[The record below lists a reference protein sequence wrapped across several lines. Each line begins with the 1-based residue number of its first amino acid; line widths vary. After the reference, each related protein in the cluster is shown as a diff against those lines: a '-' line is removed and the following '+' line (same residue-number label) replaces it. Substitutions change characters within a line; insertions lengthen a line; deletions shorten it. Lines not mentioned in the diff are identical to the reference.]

1 MEDRVRRERVAISEA
16 FIEAIRAV
24 QRGDCS
30 CERCASPAFQEAL
43 QAHVAMRTD
52 DFETSKSYFA
62 LNKLDSAEGMGQ
74 IIRRKWR
81 HETLRGHKIPLV
93 DIRDR

>member
-1 MEDRVRRERVAISEA
+1 
-16 FIEAIRAV
+16 
-24 QRGDCS
+24 
-30 CERCASPAFQEAL
+30 
-43 QAHVAMRTD
+43 MRTD